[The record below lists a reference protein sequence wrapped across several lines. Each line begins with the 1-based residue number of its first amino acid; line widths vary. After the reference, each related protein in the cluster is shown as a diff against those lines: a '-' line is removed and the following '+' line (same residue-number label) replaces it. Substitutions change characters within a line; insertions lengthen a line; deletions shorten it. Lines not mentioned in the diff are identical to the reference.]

1 MGRKEPASSQSPACQ
16 VFKAVSSAQARPKL
30 WLLTRLSLG
39 KGIVTLLVY
48 KQSMHQKSQHH
59 LGMCQQF
66 WISGPTST
74 LLKHN
79 LHFNKLLGQLICISK
94 LEKYEFQHRNFH
106 LHARYLPFTS
116 PPCSL
121 PEMLNSTDLN
131 HRAPMLS
138 GCWFTLANEKPLA
151 GDQRMEGRG
160 TRPVSD
166 WLSPSPL
173 LTCLEAQTK
182 EVWFALSNICCWGF
196 NFLPQELPAFMYY

>member
-16 VFKAVSSAQARPKL
+16 VFKAVCSAQARPKL

-94 LEKYEFQHRNFH
+94 RSMNFNTGTFICMPDIYH
-106 LHARYLPFTS
+106 SPLHPVLFRRCWTPQTS
-116 PPCSL
+116 TTGLQCSL
-121 PEMLNSTDLN
+121 
-131 HRAPMLS
+131 A
-138 GCWFTLANEKPLA
+138 A
-151 GDQRMEGRG
+151 G
-160 TRPVSD
+160 SL
-166 WLSPSPL
+166 WLMRSP
-173 LTCLEAQTK
+173 
-182 EVWFALSNICCWGF
+182 
-196 NFLPQELPAFMYY
+196 